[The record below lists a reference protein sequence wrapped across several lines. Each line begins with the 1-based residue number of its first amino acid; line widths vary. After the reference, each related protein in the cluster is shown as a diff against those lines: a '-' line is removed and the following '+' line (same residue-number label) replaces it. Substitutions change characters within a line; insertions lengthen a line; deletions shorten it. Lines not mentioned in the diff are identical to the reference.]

1 MESLYYSA
9 LDLAVLISAREL
21 CEKEIAVFLE
31 SVWEKEKDY
40 LAPQYKNNRR
50 KLILD
55 TYYWTHYFYNKT
67 TIDAEFPS
75 IQRDMIDFENTVV
88 KDNYTSDFSSLD
100 LFFKNMRI
108 RIVVD
113 GARDYVRIKLRTL
126 LKEYGYK
133 RRSKMLVDYINCCLE
148 FYHLKAFLRGGI
160 ECKIEDVDIDEM
172 LTFRIFQ

>member
-1 MESLYYSA
+1 
-9 LDLAVLISAREL
+9 
-21 CEKEIAVFLE
+21 
-31 SVWEKEKDY
+31 
-40 LAPQYKNNRR
+40 
-50 KLILD
+50 
-55 TYYWTHYFYNKT
+55 
-67 TIDAEFPS
+67 
-75 IQRDMIDFENTVV
+75 MIDFENTVV